1 MTHIASIFGAVH
13 GELLKFLYRCWNV
26 LGSELNR
33 TLGGYYRLALNAI
46 KLIPSKCHQI
56 TQNFWRWFLYASLL
70 IWGLCHLLRRSSCR
84 WERNGKEWAR
94 RGLTDCSVQHLL
106 HLKYERESVDY
117 RKSCFYCLCTGWGD
131 ILVEE
136 EVCVER
142 TTRQVLCETKPISAI
157 TGAIIIGVFAGNKT

>member
-1 MTHIASIFGAVH
+1 M
-13 GELLKFLYRCWNV
+13 
-26 LGSELNR
+26 
-33 TLGGYYRLALNAI
+33 
-46 KLIPSKCHQI
+46 
-56 TQNFWRWFLYASLL
+56 
-70 IWGLCHLLRRSSCR
+70 
-84 WERNGKEWAR
+84 
-94 RGLTDCSVQHLL
+94 QHLL

-131 ILVEE
+131 ILVG